1 MPNPASC
8 GVFLY
13 VLVSTHLVLYLR
25 IAKMLHVFKK
35 EDFQREYDILC
46 SFIPKGVYD
55 LLSKLDVK
63 IAGGAITSLFSN
75 SKVNDLDLYFPSW
88 ENLEIFIAYMMDK
101 RLLSGKYDLSEKTN
115 GWASEQKIAFRNF
128 YRLDHGGPAFSNF
141 TDPLSRGREYDNEY
155 DYLGDE
161 DDNLPTMKRVGV
173 TDKSVMFYFGKDPV
187 LQCVAVDVFKTT
199 EDIFNKFDFT
209 INMGAFN
216 FKDGVW
222 EFNSNFLKHIAQRI
236 LVVNHKTEYPIMS
249 LLRSEKYKSRGYT
262 ISKKETMKLA
272 MTIASLQ
279 IESWESAKSH
289 LSGMYGMKLSDIF
302 DEAKQFSL
310 DSLVECLDRLE
321 SCCQQIDKNVT
332 PVQPLPFNDVSK
344 VNMFSIFQRLRKA
357 TGRKYF
363 TKLYG
368 VCPAEVFYLMMPTK
382 DTHYIG
388 LHKEDIA
395 NNFPTLRLYV
405 DERKAREYYE
415 ILCAYGKTD
424 GYGCLM
430 YKPGAV
436 LLDVS
441 ISNPSKM
448 RYDIITDEINISE
461 NRKTTLRIENII
473 ECDGDI
479 S

>member
-1 MPNPASC
+1 
-8 GVFLY
+8 
-13 VLVSTHLVLYLR
+13 
-25 IAKMLHVFKK
+25 MLHVFKK

-88 ENLEIFIAYMMDK
+88 ESLEIFIAYMMDK
-101 RLLSGKYDLSEKTN
+101 NLLGGKYDLTAQTN
-115 GWASEQKIAFRNF
+115 GWGNQKRTFRYF
-128 YRLDHGGPAFSNF
+128 YNLDNGQ
-141 TDPLSRGREYDNEY
+141 
-155 DYLGDE
+155 
-161 DDNLPTMKRVGV
+161 
-173 TDKSVMFYFGKDPV
+173 DPV

-199 EDIFNKFDFT
+199 EDIFSKVDFT

-222 EFNSNFLKHIAQRI
+222 EFDSNFLKHIAQRV
-236 LVVNHKTEYPIMS
+236 LVVNHKTEYPIIS

-279 IESWESAKSH
+279 IQSWESVKSH

-302 DEAKQFSL
+302 DETKPFSL

-332 PVQPLPFNDVSK
+332 PVQPLPFNDVSQ

-382 DTHYIG
+382 DTHYVG

-405 DERKAREYYE
+405 DETEARGEYK
-415 ILCAYGKTD
+415 ILCENGETDDYGFTI
-424 GYGCLM
+424 YR
-430 YKPGAV
+430 PGAV
-436 LLDVS
+436 LLEVS
-441 ISNPSKM
+441 VSDTSKI
-448 RYDIITDEINISE
+448 RYDISNFNSLCISE
-461 NRKTTLRIENII
+461 NRKTTLKIENII

>member
-1 MPNPASC
+1 
-8 GVFLY
+8 
-13 VLVSTHLVLYLR
+13 
-25 IAKMLHVFKK
+25 MLHIFKK

-88 ENLEIFIAYMMDK
+88 EYLEIFIAYMMDK
-101 RLLSGKYDLSEKTN
+101 NLFAGKSDLTTQTN
-115 GWASEQKIAFRNF
+115 GWSSQKRTFRYF
-128 YRLDHGGPAFSNF
+128 YNLDNGQHSHSGF
-141 TDPLSRGREYDNEY
+141 TDPLSRCKNLHFE
-155 DYLGDE
+155 DE
-161 DDNLPTMKRVGV
+161 DLPNLTRVGV
-173 TDKSVMFYFGKDPV
+173 TDKSVMLYFGKDPV

-199 EDIFNKFDFT
+199 EDIFSKFDFT

-222 EFNSNFLKHIAQRI
+222 EFNSNFLKHIAQRV

-302 DEAKQFSL
+302 DETKPFSL

-321 SCCQQIDKNVT
+321 SGCQQIDKNAT
-332 PVQPLPFNDVSK
+332 PVQPLPFNDVHK
-344 VNMFSIFQRLRKA
+344 VNMFSIFQRLRKV

-382 DTHYIG
+382 DTHYVG

-405 DERKAREYYE
+405 DETEARGEYK
-415 ILCAYGKTD
+415 ILCENGETD
-424 GYGCLM
+424 GYGFTI
-430 YKPGAV
+430 YRPGAV
-436 LLDVS
+436 LLEVS
-441 ISNPSKM
+441 VSDTSKI
-448 RYDIITDEINISE
+448 RYDISNFNSLCISE
-461 NRKTTLRIENII
+461 NRKTTLKIENII

>member
-1 MPNPASC
+1 
-8 GVFLY
+8 
-13 VLVSTHLVLYLR
+13 
-25 IAKMLHVFKK
+25 MLHVFKK

-101 RLLSGKYDLSEKTN
+101 NLLSGKYDLTAQTN
-115 GWASEQKIAFRNF
+115 GWENQKRTFRYF
-128 YRLDHGGPAFSNF
+128 YNLDNGQDTHLCF
-141 TDPLSRGREYDNEY
+141 TDPLSRCENFHLE
-155 DYLGDE
+155 E
-161 DDNLPTMKRVGV
+161 DDLPNLTRVGV
-173 TDKSVMFYFGKDPV
+173 TDKSVTLYFGQDPV

-199 EDIFNKFDFT
+199 EDIFSKVDFT

-222 EFNSNFLKHIAQRI
+222 EFDSNFLKHIAQRV
-236 LVVNHKTEYPIMS
+236 LVVNHKTEYPIIS

-272 MTIASLQ
+272 MAIASLQ

-302 DEAKQFSL
+302 DETKQFSL
-310 DSLVECLDRLE
+310 DSLVEFLDRLE
-321 SCCQQIDKNVT
+321 SCCQQVDKNVT

-382 DTHYIG
+382 DKHHVG

-405 DERKAREYYE
+405 DEAEARGEYK
-415 ILCAYGKTD
+415 ILCENGEGDSYGFTI
-424 GYGCLM
+424 YQ
-430 YKPGAV
+430 PGAV
-436 LLDVS
+436 LLEVS
-441 ISNPSKM
+441 VSDTSKIQYDISNFNSLC
-448 RYDIITDEINISE
+448 ISE
-461 NRKTTLRIENII
+461 NRKTTLKIENII

>member
-1 MPNPASC
+1 
-8 GVFLY
+8 
-13 VLVSTHLVLYLR
+13 
-25 IAKMLHVFKK
+25 MLHVFKK

-88 ENLEIFIAYMMDK
+88 ESLEIFIAYMMDK
-101 RLLSGKYDLSEKTN
+101 NLLGGKYDLTAQTN
-115 GWASEQKIAFRNF
+115 GWGNQKRTFRYF
-128 YRLDHGGPAFSNF
+128 YNLDNGQ
-141 TDPLSRGREYDNEY
+141 
-155 DYLGDE
+155 
-161 DDNLPTMKRVGV
+161 
-173 TDKSVMFYFGKDPV
+173 DPV

-199 EDIFNKFDFT
+199 EDIFSKVDFT

-222 EFNSNFLKHIAQRI
+222 EFDSNFLKHIAQRV

-302 DEAKQFSL
+302 DETKPFSL
-310 DSLVECLDRLE
+310 DFLVECLDRLE
-321 SCCQQIDKNVT
+321 SGCQQIDKNVT
-332 PVQPLPFNDVSK
+332 PVQPLPFNDVSQ

-368 VCPAEVFYLMMPTK
+368 VCPAEFFYLMMPTK
-382 DTHYIG
+382 DKHHVG

-405 DERKAREYYE
+405 DEAEARGEYK
-415 ILCAYGKTD
+415 ILCENGETNDYGFTI
-424 GYGCLM
+424 YR
-430 YKPGAV
+430 PGAV
-436 LLDVS
+436 LLEVS
-441 ISNPSKM
+441 VSDTSKIQYDISNFNSLC
-448 RYDIITDEINISE
+448 ISE
-461 NRKTTLRIENII
+461 NRKTTLKIENII

>member
-1 MPNPASC
+1 
-8 GVFLY
+8 
-13 VLVSTHLVLYLR
+13 
-25 IAKMLHVFKK
+25 MLHVFKK

-55 LLSKLDVK
+55 LLSKLNVK

-88 ENLEIFIAYMMDK
+88 ESLEIFIAYMMDK
-101 RLLSGKYDLSEKTN
+101 NLLGGKYDLTAQTN
-115 GWASEQKIAFRNF
+115 GWGNQKRTFRYF
-128 YRLDHGGPAFSNF
+128 YNLDNGQDTHLCF
-141 TDPLSRGREYDNEY
+141 TDPLSRCENLHFE
-155 DYLGDE
+155 DE
-161 DDNLPTMKRVGV
+161 DLPNLTRVGV
-173 TDKSVMFYFGKDPV
+173 TDKSVMLYFGKDPV

-199 EDIFNKFDFT
+199 EDIFSKFDFT

-216 FKDGVW
+216 FKEGVW
-222 EFNSNFLKHIAQRI
+222 EFDSNFLKHIAQRV

-302 DEAKQFSL
+302 DDTKQFSL

-382 DTHYIG
+382 DTHHIG
-388 LHKEDIA
+388 LHKEDTA
-395 NNFPTLRLYV
+395 NNFFPTLRLYV
-405 DERKAREYYE
+405 DETEAREWYKN
-415 ILCAYGKTD
+415 LCKKGETDDYGFT
-424 GYGCLM
+424 M

-436 LLDVS
+436 LLEVS
-441 ISNPSKM
+441 VSDTSKIQ
-448 RYDIITDEINISE
+448 YDIGYFNDLCISE
-461 NRKTTLRIENII
+461 NRKTTLKIENII